1 MEHDNYLMN
10 IFDII
15 EETSI
20 YKFNNVLNFIEA
32 IYEKYINNYV
42 TLIYHK
48 VNKIQLNKINF
59 DILANNYQDIRSNI
73 FRIKLEIKDDLYT
86 KSLINP

>member
-48 VNKIQLNKINF
+48 VIKIQLNKINF
-59 DILANNYQDIRSNI
+59 DILVNNYQVIRSNI